1 MSFRTSLN
9 QQVLPNTFYENTTVD
24 LNENILN
31 SISSVQYVNDE
42 ILNINNDIIDINN
55 TLTSL
60 QNQINDINNEITTL
74 SNEIVRTTGSI
85 FILFSSTAPSYSLLC
100 DGSSYLVADYQNL
113 FNVIGYSYGGS
124 GLNFNIPNM
133 KSKFLLG
140 ANGTLNGVPASNL
153 LSGNG
158 TPGALNNFYIS
169 GNSWG
174 NNANQAPFT
183 ILQFAPPHTHT
194 VNDPGHSHQIGDFP
208 NYGSFAPSTTPFIN
222 STQTADS
229 FTTSFNTTGITISN
243 RGNKIQSFDPYS
255 NISGVNI
262 TAPFMSVNFFIN
274 I

>member
-1 MSFRTSLN
+1 MSFRSAIN
-9 QQVLPNTFYENTTVD
+9 QQVLPNVFYENTTVD

-42 ILNINNDIIDINN
+42 TLNINNDITDINN

-85 FILFSSTAPSYSLLC
+85 FISFSTTAPAYSLLC

-124 GLNFNIPNM
+124 GISFSVPNM
-133 KSKFLLG
+133 ESKFLLG
-140 ANGTLNGVPASNL
+140 ANGSLNGVPASNL

-169 GNSWG
+169 GNSWA
-174 NNANQAPFT
+174 NNPSSSPFP
-183 ILQFAPPHTHT
+183 IMQFAPPHTHT
-194 VNDPGHSHQIGDFP
+194 VNDPGHSHQIGDYP
-208 NYGSFAPSTTPFIN
+208 NYGSFAPSTTPFVN
-222 STQTADS
+222 STQSADS
-229 FTTSFNTTGITISN
+229 FITSVNYTGISIRN
-243 RGNKIQSFDPYS
+243 NGPNIQQIDPYS

-262 TAPFMSVNFFIN
+262 TPPFMSVNFFIN